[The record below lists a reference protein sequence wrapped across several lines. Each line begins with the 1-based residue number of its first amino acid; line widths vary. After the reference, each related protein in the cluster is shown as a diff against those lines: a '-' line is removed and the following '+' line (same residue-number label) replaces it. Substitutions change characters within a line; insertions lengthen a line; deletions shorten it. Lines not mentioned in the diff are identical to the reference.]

1 MEGRLAKREK
11 LFSKETQNQTGKR
24 RGGGSGDTGGMKIR
38 KRKAGTGEHR
48 GHCRRGHLQVLGEVV
63 FH

>member
-1 MEGRLAKREK
+1 
-11 LFSKETQNQTGKR
+11 
-24 RGGGSGDTGGMKIR
+24 MKIR